1 VWCHSAKNS
10 QVNHRNSENQN
21 DQRITCV
28 VYSAKTS
35 ELTAQI
41 KEAYLQISEL
51 TSHIMFMDGH
61 QTQNSTCR
69 KLKGQ
74 IYLCIPQMYQNHA
87 FRQLVFIHKHERS
100 NYPHASNKLSSPDPE
115 NA

>member
-10 QVNHRNSENQN
+10 QVNHRNSENQT

-35 ELTAQI
+35 ESTAQI
-41 KEAYLQISEL
+41 KEGYLQISEL
-51 TSHIMFMDGH
+51 TSHIMFKDGH
-61 QTQNSTCR
+61 QKIKRTDLSIHSSNVPEPRIQTFS
-69 KLKGQ
+69 LH
-74 IYLCIPQMYQNHA
+74 PQTRA
-87 FRQLVFIHKHERS
+87 I
-100 NYPHASNKLSSPDPE
+100 KLSSPDPE